1 MLVDG
6 TSPMSSDALLTA
18 LDGLQIRHRTV
29 DHVAVHTVE
38 EARALRVDLPG
49 VHTKNL
55 FLRNRKGRMWLVTL
69 LADRA
74 VDLRDLGTRIGA
86 GRVSFAS
93 HQRLMR
99 YLGLTPGAVNPFA
112 VANDI
117 GGAVRLVIDAD
128 VLAGPD
134 IWVHPL
140 VNTRTTGLSPDGLL
154 RYLRSVD
161 HEPAILQFE

>member
-1 MLVDG
+1 
-6 TSPMSSDALLTA
+6 MSSDALLAA
-18 LDGLQIRHRTV
+18 LDALQIRHRTV
-29 DHVAVHTVE
+29 DHVAVHTVQ

-69 LADRA
+69 LADRRI
-74 VDLRDLGTRIGA
+74 DLKDLGARIGA

-99 YLGLTPGAVNPFA
+99 YLGLRPGAVTPFS
-112 VANDI
+112 VANDH
-117 GGAVRLVIDAD
+117 GGVVRLVIDSD

-140 VNTRTTGLSPDGLL
+140 VNTRTTGLSPADLL
-154 RYLRSVD
+154 RYLGSVN
-161 HEPAILQFE
+161 HEPVILHFE

>member
-1 MLVDG
+1 
-6 TSPMSSDALLTA
+6 MSSDALLAA
-18 LDGLQIRHRTV
+18 LEDLQIPHRTV

-38 EARALRVDLPG
+38 EARALRIDLPG

-69 LADRA
+69 LADRT
-74 VDLRDLGTRIGA
+74 VDLKDLGARIGA

-93 HQRLMR
+93 HQRLMH

-112 VANDI
+112 VANDV
-117 GGAVRLVIDAD
+117 GGVVRLVIDAD

-161 HEPAILQFE
+161 HEPTVMQFE

>member
-1 MLVDG
+1 LLADG
-6 TSPMSSDALLTA
+6 TPPMSSDALLAA
-18 LDGLQIRHRTV
+18 LEDLQIRHRTV
-29 DHVAVHTVE
+29 DHPAVHTVD
-38 EARALRVDLPG
+38 EARALRIDLPG

-69 LADRA
+69 LADRV
-74 VDLRDLGTRIGA
+74 VDLKDLGARIGA

-93 HQRLMR
+93 HQRLMH
-99 YLGLTPGAVNPFA
+99 YLGLRPGAVNPFA

-117 GGAVRLVIDAD
+117 GGAVQLVLDAD
-128 VLAGPD
+128 VLAGED

-140 VNTRTTGLSPDGLL
+140 VNTRTTGLSPDDLL

-161 HEPAILQFE
+161 HEPAILRFE